1 LAVNASFSPP
11 CLILFQYKE
20 NLSGKKYFLCAKPQD
35 RGTSGNNLSL
45 CNNQDL
51 LQYPAEI
58 KTRKKKNTMSHYAN
72 KAKEVY
78 GFIET
83 LSNKSPEV
91 AKGFMS
97 LHHGALSAEKLAAK
111 GKRADRDRNLHC
123 FSL

>member
-1 LAVNASFSPP
+1 
-11 CLILFQYKE
+11 
-20 NLSGKKYFLCAKPQD
+20 
-35 RGTSGNNLSL
+35 
-45 CNNQDL
+45 
-51 LQYPAEI
+51 
-58 KTRKKKNTMSHYAN
+58 MSHYAN